1 VTIFTTGERFTL
13 DANVLVYAV
22 DTKAGERHRLACEIL
37 DDSAAAGTC
46 VLTLQALAEFFS
58 VATRKGRM
66 PIAQAIGQV
75 RDLQAVFPVAAA
87 TPATLNDAVTALSK
101 HGIAFWDADAVGLC
115 AGGRLHASTQR
126 GFSARP
132 RAGGRAVP
140 QSFSSARACILIG
153 LGIDLPST

>member
-87 TPATLNDAVTALSK
+87 TPATLNDAVTALSE
-101 HGIAFWDADAVGLC
+101 HGIAFWDAMLWACAREAGCTLLLSEDFQHGRVLEGVRFHNLFLDAP
-115 AGGRLHASTQR
+115 A
-126 GFSARP
+126 
-132 RAGGRAVP
+132 
-140 QSFSSARACILIG
+140 
-153 LGIDLPST
+153 